1 MWGKWGSNNDYL
13 LDLYVDYLTKGQ
25 YDYHELICTCAVSVL
40 VCLDKSSL
48 LYRGG

>member
-1 MWGKWGSNNDYL
+1 MWYKWSLNKDYL
-13 LDLYVDYLTKGQ
+13 IDLYVDYLTKGQ
-25 YDYHELICTCAVSVL
+25 YDYHELICTYPVYVL